1 MARSTRRSKPDQRG
15 AETLGGLPARL
26 HAIRKVGFDQ
36 LVREN
41 ACKGT
46 AAGPCH
52 MCCLLFPLEGLE
64 KNLYFDAAERQA
76 ARRRQESSVK
86 CGCASTVEGARAA
99 DLSAITADI
108 RIRSRGVLYSS
119 TSTVV
124 STRSLCPSTC
134 LECPIVF
141 VPVSSSPSC
150 AWNLARGS
158 VVVDCGYSE
167 GHFHSIRQRFH
178 ACFLDIRDRKL
189 AARTV
194 SSKHVAMHSVVSMSS
209 SFSVVSGVGFVE

>member
-1 MARSTRRSKPDQRG
+1 MLVYRG
-15 AETLGGLPARL
+15 
-26 HAIRKVGFDQ
+26 
-36 LVREN
+36 
-41 ACKGT
+41 
-46 AAGPCH
+46 
-52 MCCLLFPLEGLE
+52 GLE
-64 KNLYFDAAERQA
+64 KPLYFDAAERQA

-150 AWNLARGS
+150 ASWNLARGS

-209 SFSVVSGVGFVE
+209 SFNVVSGVGFVE

>member
-1 MARSTRRSKPDQRG
+1 M
-15 AETLGGLPARL
+15 
-26 HAIRKVGFDQ
+26 
-36 LVREN
+36 
-41 ACKGT
+41 
-46 AAGPCH
+46 
-52 MCCLLFPLEGLE
+52 MFPLEGLE
-64 KNLYFDAAERQA
+64 KNLYFDPAERQA
-76 ARRRQESSVK
+76 ARRQESSVK

-108 RIRSRGVLYSS
+108 RIRSRGVLYSP

-194 SSKHVAMHSVVSMSS
+194 SKHVAMHSVVSMSS
-209 SFSVVSGVGFVE
+209 SFNVVSGVGFVE

>member
-1 MARSTRRSKPDQRG
+1 MGHQKRRVKLVTHIRLASVGEENICGGVVRGIGST
-15 AETLGGLPARL
+15 
-26 HAIRKVGFDQ
+26 
-36 LVREN
+36 
-41 ACKGT
+41 
-46 AAGPCH
+46 
-52 MCCLLFPLEGLE
+52 
-64 KNLYFDAAERQA
+64 
-76 ARRRQESSVK
+76 
-86 CGCASTVEGARAA
+86 
-99 DLSAITADI
+99 DI

>member
-1 MARSTRRSKPDQRG
+1 MWRGRPGVVCGIGST
-15 AETLGGLPARL
+15 
-26 HAIRKVGFDQ
+26 
-36 LVREN
+36 
-41 ACKGT
+41 
-46 AAGPCH
+46 
-52 MCCLLFPLEGLE
+52 
-64 KNLYFDAAERQA
+64 
-76 ARRRQESSVK
+76 
-86 CGCASTVEGARAA
+86 
-99 DLSAITADI
+99 DI